1 MKKTVQ
7 SLIEAMDTLP
17 KKKLMRTL
25 ISAEQISIPDLAR
38 NAKMSVP
45 TATKIVNELL
55 EKHFLV
61 ELGKHDNGLGRLP
74 MMYGLNPACGYFL
87 GVDPCH
93 NALNLC
99 LTDFAGEVK
108 DIRMGIPFHL
118 NNTPQDFDELCKLTK
133 AYIQEKGLDDGS
145 LFKACVNIS
154 GRVSPR
160 IGCSYSTY
168 AFEDNLADS
177 FTKRLGVSTH
187 IDNDTR
193 SMTYGEYTKGGAVG
207 AQNALFVNVSW
218 GIGMGI
224 IVNGSLYTGKSGFS
238 GEIGH
243 MPYFNNEIL
252 CHCGKKG
259 CLETEVS
266 GSALL
271 RIVNEHLANGE
282 QSLLSKKRAEGELTL
297 YDILDALDKEDTLCI
312 DCISQMGEKL
322 GRFLSGMINIFN
334 PEKLIIGGE
343 LSRDGG
349 YITQTV
355 RTAIKKY
362 ALHLVSDDSVV
373 ETSKLQEKA
382 GVIGAAMIARSKL
395 FTNDYL

>member
-1 MKKTVQ
+1 MKKVVQ

-55 EKHFLV
+55 DKHFLI

-74 MMYGLNPACGYFL
+74 MMYGLNPTCGYFL

-93 NALNLC
+93 NSLNLC

-108 DIRMGIPFHL
+108 DLRMGIPFHL
-118 NNTPQDFDELCKLTK
+118 DNSPEGFEELCKLTK
-133 AYIQEKGLDDGS
+133 DYIHEKGLDNGS

-160 IGCSYSTY
+160 TGCSFSTF

-177 FTKRLGVSTH
+177 LTERLGVSTN

-193 SMTYGEYTKGGAVG
+193 AMTYGEHTKGCAVG
-207 AQNALFVNVSW
+207 VQNALFVNVSW

-243 MPYFNNEIL
+243 MAYFNNEIL

-266 GSALL
+266 GQALL
-271 RIVNEHLANGE
+271 RIVNEHLDHGE
-282 QSLLSKKRAEGELTL
+282 QSLLSKIRNDRELTL
-297 YDILDALDKEDTLCI
+297 FDILGALDREDTLCI

-362 ALHLVSDDSVV
+362 ALHLVSDDSAV